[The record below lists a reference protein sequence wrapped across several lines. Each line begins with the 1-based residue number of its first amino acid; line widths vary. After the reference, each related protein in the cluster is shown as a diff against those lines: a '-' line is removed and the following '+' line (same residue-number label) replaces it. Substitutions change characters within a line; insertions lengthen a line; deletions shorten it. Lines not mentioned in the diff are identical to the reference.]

1 MALAIV
7 KHNRETAV
15 NLKPKFNCKYIL
27 IHKLFFILLSFYNI
41 APYVYFQRTTDFV
54 NIISRKV
61 PENSSLV
68 ILPADSRLIAK
79 TLDACISNVDVMSE
93 NTSV

>member
-1 MALAIV
+1 M
-7 KHNRETAV
+7 
-15 NLKPKFNCKYIL
+15 F
-27 IHKLFFILLSFYNI
+27 LSFYNNI
-41 APYVYFQRTTDFV
+41 SYVYFQRTTDFV

-61 PENSSLV
+61 PGNSSLV

-79 TLDACISNVDVMSE
+79 TLHACISNVDLMSE